1 MIRNLILFL
10 LISLLWSCSQS
21 GNLDPEIAEQLPEEV
36 SYNFHVKPILSD
48 RCFACHGPD
57 EAAIEA
63 GLSLSDE
70 TLAFAKLESGEHAIV
85 PGKPHQ
91 SGLVDRIFS
100 DDPETVMPPPESNL
114 TLTEYEKAVLTRW
127 IEEGAEY
134 EPHWSFIKPEKPE
147 VPKVQQEDWA
157 NNDIDRFVLAK
168 LEEKG
173 FEPSD
178 RATKE
183 KLIRRVT
190 FDLTGLP
197 PTIEEVDKF
206 LADNSSDAYEKVV
219 DRLLN
224 SPRYG
229 ERMATEWLDVAR
241 YADSH
246 GYQDDGMRNM
256 WPWRDWVIESFNQNM
271 PYDQFI
277 IWQLAGDMLPDA
289 TQEQKLASGFN
300 RNHLQSQEG
309 GIVSEEYRVEYVA
322 DRANTLGTAFLGLT
336 VECSRC
342 HDHKYDPISQEEY
355 FSLYAFFNSI
365 NETGQI
371 PYMGEAS
378 PTVILTDDEAEQ
390 QLSFLEEKIL
400 EKEAEVNPDQTAYQQ
415 GFAEWLTQVKNHAAD
430 HTISLKSRIGHYPLD
445 NPVDNKFRNL
455 AAPKQPATMVV
466 SQQDKE
472 PEIVDGKFGKA
483 VRLVGDSYV
492 DMGEEIGYFERNEP
506 FSISLWYKALKDSIE
521 GPVFTRSGGYF
532 NGNRGY
538 VFWLRPDRT
547 LSVSLNHTW
556 PANSIEIHTEERLP
570 VNEWVHLVMTYDG
583 SSRASGLTVY
593 LNGQPMRHQ
602 IVTDHLR
609 RSMITYGKDKESWG
623 GLGNL
628 RIGKLHDETIE
639 GIEVDEFQVFGQ
651 KLSAVGVA
659 ELYGEPN
666 PIVKFLES
674 EDQQPL
680 LDYYLQNYD
689 QGYRTT
695 LAKLTEL
702 RGDENDILSALPEV
716 MVMKELAE
724 PRPTFVLDRGAY
736 DAPTKR
742 VNPTTPVSVMAFPE
756 DLPTNRLG
764 LAQWL
769 VHEDNPLTARV
780 AVNRYW
786 QMLFGRGLVN
796 TSNDFGN
803 QGEFPS
809 HPELLDWL
817 AIQFWESGWDVKAL
831 LRMLVTSATYQQ
843 ASVPSPELLE
853 QDKAN
858 VWLARGPSYRM
869 PAEMIRDNALAASGL
884 LNDSIGGP
892 SVKPYQPPGLW
903 KELATR
909 NVTEYVPDTGDDLYR
924 RGMYTIWKRSSPPPS
939 MISFDAAD
947 KYLCTVKRQKTN
959 TPLQA
964 LVLLNDP
971 QYVEAARMLAERMV
985 TEGGED
991 LDDQIR
997 FGFKTLTSREPD
1009 SRELAL
1015 LKQLYQEEK
1024 AVFSE
1029 EPVSADSLLQVGEYP
1044 RDFAIPKDQ
1053 LAALTIVANTL
1064 VNYDEAVYKR

>member
-1 MIRNLILFL
+1 MTRGLLTFLVLSLF
-10 LISLLWSCSQS
+10 WGCQQS
-21 GNLDPEIAEQLPEEV
+21 GNIDSEVTNQLPEQI
-36 SYNFHVKPILSD
+36 SYNLHVKPILSD

-57 EAAIEA
+57 KAAIEA
-63 GLSLSDE
+63 GLSLSDP

-91 SGLVDRIFS
+91 SGLVDRIFT

-127 IEEGAEY
+127 VEEGAEY
-134 EPHWSFIKPEKPE
+134 EPHWSFIKPKKPE
-147 VPKVQQEDWA
+147 LPEVQQEDWT
-157 NNDIDRFVLAK
+157 NNDIDHFVLAK

-173 FEPSD
+173 FTPSEQ
-178 RATKE
+178 ATKE
-183 KLIRRVT
+183 RLIRRVT

-197 PTIEEVDKF
+197 PTIEEVDAF
-206 LADNSSDAYEKVV
+206 LADTSADAYEKLV
-219 DRLLN
+219 DRLLQ
-224 SPRYG
+224 SSHYG

-277 IWQLAGDMLPDA
+277 TWQLAGDMVPDA

-336 VECSRC
+336 VECARC
-342 HDHKYDPISQEEY
+342 HDHKYDPISQQDY
-355 FSLYAFFNSI
+355 FSLFAFFNSI

-378 PTVILTDDEAEQ
+378 PTVILTDDEAEE
-390 QLSFLEEKIL
+390 QLSFLEAKIQEQEEKT
-400 EKEAEVNPDQTAYQQ
+400 EYEQVDYQQ
-415 GFAEWLTQVKNHAAD
+415 RFAQWLDKVKENPNDHQVRFA
-430 HTISLKSRIGHYPLD
+430 SRIGHYPLD

-455 AAPKQPATMVV
+455 AAPRQPATMVV

-472 PEIVDGKFGKA
+472 PEIVEGKFGKA
-483 VRLVGDSYV
+483 LRLVGDSYF
-492 DMGEEIGYFERNEP
+492 DMGKEIGYFERNES

-521 GPVFTRSGGYF
+521 GPVFTRSGGLF

-547 LSVSLNHTW
+547 LSVSLNHTA
-556 PANSIEIHTEERLP
+556 PANSIEIYTEEKLP
-570 VNEWVHLVMTYDG
+570 VDEWCHLVMTYDG
-583 SSRASGLTVY
+583 SSRASGLMVY
-593 LNGQPMRHQ
+593 LNGQPMRHR
-602 IVTDHLR
+602 IVTDHLK
-609 RSMITYGKDKESWG
+609 RSMITYGKDQESWG
-623 GLGNL
+623 GMGNL

-639 GIEVDEFQVFGQ
+639 DVEVDEFQVFGQ

-659 ELYGEPN
+659 ELYGEPQ

-674 EDQQPL
+674 ADQQPL

-689 QGYRTT
+689 QPYQTT
-695 LAKLTEL
+695 LAKLTDL
-702 RGDENDILSALPEV
+702 RGEENDILSVLPEV
-716 MVMKELAE
+716 MVMKELDE

-742 VNPTTPVSVMAFPE
+742 VNPATPASVMEFPE

-764 LAQWL
+764 LAKWL
-769 VHEDNPLTARV
+769 THDDNPLTARV

-803 QGEFPS
+803 QGELPS

-817 AIQFWESGWDVKAL
+817 AIQFRESGWDVKAL
-831 LRMLVTSATYQQ
+831 VRLLVTSATYQQ
-843 ASVPSPELLE
+843 SSIASPELLE
-853 QDKAN
+853 KDKAN

-909 NVTEYVPDTGDDLYR
+909 NVTEYVQDTGSDLYR
-924 RGMYTIWKRSSPPPS
+924 RGLYTIWKRSSPPPS
-939 MISFDAAD
+939 MVSFDAAD

-985 TEGGED
+985 TEGGEN
-991 LDDQIR
+991 LDDQIH

-1015 LKQLYQEEK
+1015 LKRLYQEEK
-1024 AVFSE
+1024 AVFE
-1029 EPVSADSLLQVGEYP
+1029 EELANADSLLRVGEYAH
-1044 RDFAIPKDQ
+1044 DASIPKDQ
-1053 LAALTIVANTL
+1053 LAALTVVANTL